1 MTNTKTQTRAI
12 CQICGRE
19 QAVLKSGRM
28 SKHGY
33 TVDHGWFNGVCS
45 GEYHVPV
52 QVSREETDKMCAD
65 IRSQVA
71 TIRMQADA
79 MEAGTIDPVSVY
91 DTKYV
96 ERKSVRVARP
106 FAEAA
111 SWEQDAQR
119 KSEVYGM
126 RRRATMGEQHADM
139 MTGIAN
145 KYHGQPVRIVEQAP
159 PAKMIQKGD
168 KKVNERGG
176 VMTVDYV
183 DGARVYWTRPGA
195 DGRTFRAWTGTQAW
209 RKMADA

>member
-1 MTNTKTQTRAI
+1 MTKTQTRAI

-52 QVSREETDKMCAD
+52 QVSRVETDKMCAD

-71 TIRMQADA
+71 AIRFKADA
-79 MEAGTIDPVSVY
+79 MEAGKIDPESVF

-96 ERKSVRVARP
+96 DRKSVQVARP
-106 FAEAA
+106 FSEA
-111 SWEQDAQR
+111 SEWEQDAQR
-119 KSEVYGM
+119 KREVFTM
-126 RRRATMGEQHADM
+126 RRRAEMGEQHAEM
-139 MTGIAN
+139 MTGIAD
-145 KYHGQPVRIVEQAP
+145 KYHGQPVRVVEQAA
-159 PAKMIQKGD
+159 PAARIEKGD
-168 KKVNERGG
+168 RKVNEKGS

-183 DGARVYWTRPGA
+183 DGARVYWTRPGP
-195 DGRTFRAWTGTQAW
+195 DGRTFRSWTGTQAW
-209 RKMADA
+209 RKMKDA